1 MHAFSGSPL
10 RTARLVLRPLTEAD
24 VPALYSIHSDPQA
37 MRYWSAPLWQDDQR
51 GHDMVARDADPALT
65 DHLRL
70 GIELAGSGALVGT
83 CTLFDISA
91 QCRRAELGYMLA
103 ATAWGQGLMQ
113 EALRAFLDHAFSGL
127 DLNRIEADTDP
138 RNERSMRLL
147 ERLGFVREGYF
158 RERWIV
164 GGEVSDAA
172 MYGLLRR
179 DWRAGPAP
187 V

>member
-1 MHAFSGSPL
+1 MHPFAGPPL
-10 RTARLVLRPLTEAD
+10 RTDRLVLRPLCEAD
-24 VPALYSIHSDPQA
+24 VPALFAIHADPLA
-37 MRYWSAPLWQDDQR
+37 MRYWSSPLWQDDRR
-51 GHDMVARDADPALT
+51 GYDMVARDLDPALT

-70 GIELAGSGALVGT
+70 AIELSHAGTLVGT
-83 CTLFDISA
+83 CTLFDINL
-91 QCRRAELGYMLA
+91 QCRRAELGYMLSS
-103 ATAWGQGLMQ
+103 TVWGQGLMQ
-113 EALRAFLDHAFSGL
+113 EALRALLDHAFGAL
-127 DLNRIEADTDP
+127 ALNRIEADTDP

-164 GGEVSDAA
+164 GDEVSDAA

-179 DWRAGPAP
+179 DWKAGTAT

>member
-1 MHAFSGSPL
+1 MLSFRSPPI
-10 RTARLVLRPLTEAD
+10 RSARLVLRPLTEAD
-24 VPALYSIHSDPQA
+24 VPALFAIHADPAA
-37 MRYWSAPLWQDDQR
+37 MRYWSAPLWQDDRR
-51 GHDMVARDADPALT
+51 GRDMVARDLDAAQT

-70 GIELAGSGALVGT
+70 GIELAQPGTLVGT
-83 CTLFDISA
+83 CTLFGIST

-103 ATAWGQGLMQ
+103 SSAWGQGLMQ
-113 EALRAFLDHAFSGL
+113 EALRAFLGFAFGAL

-138 RNERSMRLL
+138 RNVRSMRLL

-164 GGEVSDAA
+164 GDEVSDAA

-179 DWRAGPAP
+179 DWQAGPAP

>member
-1 MHAFSGSPL
+1 MLRFAGPAL
-10 RTARLVLRPLTEAD
+10 RTDRLVLRPLTEVD
-24 VPALYSIHSDPQA
+24 VPALFAIHADPLA
-37 MRYWSAPLWQDDQR
+37 MRYWSAPLWQDAQR
-51 GHDMVARDADPALT
+51 GHDMVARDLDPALT

-70 GIELAGSGALVGT
+70 GIELAQSGSLVGT
-83 CTLFDISA
+83 CTLFGISA
-91 QCRRAELGYMLA
+91 QCRRAELGYMLSSA
-103 ATAWGQGLMQ
+103 VWGRGLMH
-113 EALRAFLDHAFSGL
+113 EALRGFLGHAFAEL
-127 DLNRIEADTDP
+127 DLHRVEADTDP

-164 GGEVSDAA
+164 GDEVSDSA

-179 DWRAGPAP
+179 DWNAGAAT